1 MDGAGDRW
9 LRERRYAARYLASSS
24 PALYLSWARR
34 HYRGTGVVVVD
45 DDTEL
50 VIEAFGRSGSTFA
63 VDAFERVQRRPVAIA
78 HHTHAAA
85 AVLDG
90 VRRGLPTLVLV
101 KDPVAAT
108 LSHMDRRKIG
118 AEQPLRAW
126 VRYHERILPHREGF
140 VVGATKDLST
150 GIGDMI
156 EEVNARFGTSYD
168 VFDPTPE
175 SVAAV
180 FEGIEARNR
189 QRYGEQ
195 TEFVAR
201 PSPDREARKET
212 GRREAEGPRLAALR
226 DRAYV
231 LYHRLLQEHTQERSA

>member
-1 MDGAGDRW
+1 MSDDGRRDRW
-9 LRERRYAARYLASSS
+9 LRERRYEARYLVSSY
-24 PALYLSWARR
+24 PAVYLPWARR

-63 VDAFERVQRRPVAIA
+63 VDAFESVQTRPVTIA
-78 HHTHAAA
+78 HHTHASA
-85 AVLDG
+85 AVIDG
-90 VRRGLPTLVLV
+90 VRRGIPTLVLV

-126 VRYHERILPHREGF
+126 VRYHERIAPHRHGF

-150 GIGDMI
+150 GVGDMI
-156 EEVNARFGTSYD
+156 EALNARFGTAYE
-168 VFDPTPE
+168 VFSPSPAA
-175 SVAAV
+175 VAAV
-180 FEGIEARNR
+180 FDGIESRNLA
-189 QRYGEQ
+189 RYGER

-201 PSPDREARKET
+201 PNPEREARKEA
-212 GRREAEGPRLAALR
+212 GRQEAEGPRLASLRERAHALY
-226 DRAYV
+226 DR
-231 LYHRLLQEHTQERSA
+231 LTEERSR